1 MKDNLICILV
11 ALICAFFCGAILI
24 GVEICNFAY
33 VAPATIIGGVL
44 GAIWK
49 ESRRAHF
56 DNGERDMSDHAT
68 VWSYVF
74 YGIGTAIALVVNYF
88 LAAAQAASIAA

>member
-1 MKDNLICILV
+1 MKDNLICALV
-11 ALICAFFCGAILI
+11 ALICAFFGGAILI
-24 GVEICNFAY
+24 GIEICNFGW
-33 VAPATIIGGVL
+33 VALATVVGGVL
-44 GAIWK
+44 GAVWK
-49 ESRRAHF
+49 ESRRAHLE
-56 DNGERDMSDHAT
+56 NGERDMSDHAT

>member
-11 ALICAFFCGAILI
+11 ALICAFFGGAILI
-24 GVEICNFAY
+24 GIEICNFGW
-33 VAPATIIGGVL
+33 VALATVVGGVL

-49 ESRRAHF
+49 ESRRARF
-56 DNGERDMSDHAT
+56 DNGERNMNDKAT
-68 VWSYVF
+68 VWSYVS
-74 YGIGTAIALVVNYF
+74 YGIGIALALVANYF

>member
-1 MKDNLICILV
+1 MKDSLACALV

-24 GVEICNFAY
+24 GIEICNFAL
-33 VAPATIIGGVL
+33 VAPATILGGVL

-56 DNGERDMSDHAT
+56 ENGERDYSDSPT
-68 VWSYVF
+68 VWSWVS
-74 YGIGTAIALVVNYF
+74 YGIGTVLALVANYF